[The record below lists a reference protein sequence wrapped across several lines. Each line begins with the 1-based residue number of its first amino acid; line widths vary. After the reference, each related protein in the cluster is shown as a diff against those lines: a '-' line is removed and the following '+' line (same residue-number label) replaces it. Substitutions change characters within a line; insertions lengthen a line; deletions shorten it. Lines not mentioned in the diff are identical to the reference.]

1 MYTIL
6 VNSIK
11 KATRN
16 DANEQSVV
24 DGKADKNIILY
35 LENSSDLESDLW
47 KVLRFRY
54 HERFQNKGI
63 LSFAI
68 KLLKDFGP
76 GLLNMLRNSKQNQ

>member
-47 KVLRFRY
+47 KVLMFRY

-63 LSFAI
+63 PSFAI

-76 GLLNMLRNSKQNQ
+76 GVLNMLRNSKKNQ